1 VTEGPVSSK
10 APAASGP
17 DAAGAGGMTQEK
29 PVVTE
34 GPASSKAPEVSKP
47 AGESDKMTQEKPEA
61 TTGAAS
67 SAAPAEQKGEEGA
80 AAAGAGKPVGTPRN
94 PESANTTPQKRG
106 SLIDRMRNSPAD
118 SQKSGASGTTEGG
131 KEKKKGLFSRLKEK
145 LK

>member
-1 VTEGPVSSK
+1 
-10 APAASGP
+10 
-17 DAAGAGGMTQEK
+17 MTC
-29 PVVTE
+29 VLSCLLLRLY
-34 GPASSKAPEVSKP
+34 ANRLLLI
-47 AGESDKMTQEKPEA
+47 
-61 TTGAAS
+61 
-67 SAAPAEQKGEEGA
+67 
-80 AAAGAGKPVGTPRN
+80 GTPRN